1 VAFEGEAERV
11 EAPGFDGEFGVLPEH
26 IPFLTLSR
34 PGRLV
39 LTGADGTERAFIIGS
54 GFAEAG
60 AEQITV
66 LVDLC
71 EEVGSYPK
79 ADAATDLEQADA
91 DLGQA
96 AVGSANWDDAERR
109 SFLARARLSG

>member
-1 VAFEGEAERV
+1 MAYEGEADRV
-11 EAPGFDGEFGVLPEH
+11 EAPGFDGEFGVLPTH

-39 LTGADGTERAFIIGS
+39 LTESDGAERAFVIGA

-66 LVDLC
+66 LADLC

-79 ADAATDLEQADA
+79 DNAATDLEQADA
-91 DLGQA
+91 DLGRA
-96 AVGSANWDDAERR
+96 AVGSADWDDAERR
-109 SFLARARLSG
+109 SFLARARLSS